1 MMTDETMVRL
11 ALAALVM
18 SFLVRWWFAARRGGS
33 AASRAPVSRPAP
45 RIGQAR
51 GARLVAPLRTAA
63 SAHGRAGELWHT
75 PTTPRLARVPIK
87 TAARLAVRQVRRRA
101 FATM

>member
-1 MMTDETMVRL
+1 MTDETMVRL

-18 SFLVRWWFAARRGGS
+18 SFLVRWWFATRGG
-33 AASRAPVSRPAP
+33 APAEDRAPASRPTP
-45 RIGQAR
+45 RLGQVR

-63 SAHGRAGELWHT
+63 SAHGRADELWHT
-75 PTTPRLARVPIK
+75 PATPRLARVPVK
-87 TAARLAVRQVRRRA
+87 TATRLAVRHARRRA